1 MVEITQADREAAED
15 AYHTCYEDVPNSAWM
30 DALIAGKHDDDP
42 LVRAFARHRINAL
55 RSLADDQAMVEQAA
69 RAMCREGGFDPNE
82 IMPNDG
88 QRWRYY
94 VPAVQAAL
102 RAIGEPGLV
111 ELDRVTK
118 YAQHGREG

>member
-1 MVEITQADREAAED
+1 MVEVTQADREAAWP
-15 AYHTCYEDVPNSAWM
+15 HTPVMYGPKDKASWM
-30 DALIAGKHDDDP
+30 AGNYDNYAGII
-42 LVRAFARHRINAL
+42 LAFARHRINAL

-111 ELDRVTK
+111 ELERVTK